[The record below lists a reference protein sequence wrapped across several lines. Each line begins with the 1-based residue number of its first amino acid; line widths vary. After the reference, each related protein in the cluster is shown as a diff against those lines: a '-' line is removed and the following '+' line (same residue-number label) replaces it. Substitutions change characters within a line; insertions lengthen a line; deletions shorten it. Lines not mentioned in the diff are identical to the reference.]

1 MVGGTINQSGSLNIK
16 ATSVGSSSVLSQII
30 RMVEQAQGSKL
41 PIQALVDKIT
51 MWFVPVVMGLSL
63 LTFLTWFIFGPEPA
77 LTFSLVNAVA
87 VLIIACPCAM
97 GLATP
102 TSIMVGTGRG
112 AEMGVLFRKG
122 EALQLLKETKV
133 VAVDKTGTL
142 TEGKPILTDLHVLEG
157 FEYNAVLSLMAAV
170 EAKSEHPIARA
181 IVQAAIDKELILSP
195 VADFKSVT
203 GYGIE
208 ATVSE
213 HLVHIG
219 ADRYMEKL
227 GLNPNVFSQF
237 SDRLGE
243 EGKTPLYVAIDQK
256 LAAIIAV
263 ADPIKESTF
272 AAIEALHQLG
282 LKVAMITGDNRHTA
296 QAIAKKLGIDEV
308 IAEVLPEGK
317 IEAVKKIKKSI
328 W

>member
-1 MVGGTINQSGSLNIK
+1 
-16 ATSVGSSSVLSQII
+16 
-30 RMVEQAQGSKL
+30 
-41 PIQALVDKIT
+41 
-51 MWFVPVVMGLSL
+51 
-63 LTFLTWFIFGPEPA
+63 
-77 LTFSLVNAVA
+77 
-87 VLIIACPCAM
+87 
-97 GLATP
+97 
-102 TSIMVGTGRG
+102 
-112 AEMGVLFRKG
+112 
-122 EALQLLKETKV
+122 
-133 VAVDKTGTL
+133 
-142 TEGKPILTDLHVLEG
+142 
-157 FEYNAVLSLMAAV
+157 MAAV
-170 EAKSEHPIARA
+170 ESKSEHPIARA

-317 IEAVKKIKKSI
+317 IEAVKN
-328 W
+328 